1 MLGYKWHNDSLT
13 QQILWDMKKTVIFL
27 TAVFLFFNADTAFAH
42 QLIFSDGKNTSLEN
56 SLYIPDSQISWAMYG
71 ELENNVLFYKFE
83 ANQKEPLYVSL
94 VIPMLEGLEN
104 FSPSLAIITQ
114 HQNIGTLSSHTGE
127 KNTSVPFAL
136 PDGYQAIVFD
146 YDSKTTANVF
156 YEPFTQVN
164 YWERQEVRIDSI
176 NPGTYYLAVF
186 DTSEN
191 GKFALAVGEIEDFS
205 NANFFDSFVR
215 AWFETKIFFE
225 DYLTATIS
233 IVIVIAIFSAIGY
246 GVFRISR
253 RIITRRRK

>member
-1 MLGYKWHNDSLT
+1 
-13 QQILWDMKKTVIFL
+13 
-27 TAVFLFFNADTAFAH
+27 
-42 QLIFSDGKNTSLEN
+42 
-56 SLYIPDSQISWAMYG
+56 MYG

-156 YEPFTQVN
+156 
-164 YWERQEVRIDSI
+164 
-176 NPGTYYLAVF
+176 L
-186 DTSEN
+186 
-191 GKFALAVGEIEDFS
+191 
-205 NANFFDSFVR
+205 
-215 AWFETKIFFE
+215 
-225 DYLTATIS
+225 
-233 IVIVIAIFSAIGY
+233 
-246 GVFRISR
+246 
-253 RIITRRRK
+253 

>member
-1 MLGYKWHNDSLT
+1 
-13 QQILWDMKKTVIFL
+13 MKKAVIFL
-27 TAVFLFFNADTAFAH
+27 TVVFLFFNADTAFAH

-56 SLYIPDSQISWAMYG
+56 SLFIPDSQISWAMYG

-83 ANQKEPLYVSL
+83 ADQKEPLYVSV
-94 VIPMLEGLEN
+94 VIPMLEGLED
-104 FSPSLAIITQ
+104 FSPSLAIVTQ
-114 HQNIGTLSSHTGE
+114 HQNIGTLISHTGE
-127 KNTSVPFAL
+127 KNTSVPFSL

-146 YDSKTTANVF
+146 YDRRIAANVF

-176 NPGTYYLAVF
+176 NPGIYHIAVF

-191 GKFALAVGEIEDFS
+191 GKFALAVGEVEDFS
-205 NANFFDSFVR
+205 NANFFDSFIK

-233 IVIVIAIFSAIGY
+233 IVIVIAIFSAVGY
-246 GVFRISR
+246 GIFRIAR
-253 RIITRRRK
+253 KIITKRIT

>member
-1 MLGYKWHNDSLT
+1 MFFHVD
-13 QQILWDMKKTVIFL
+13 TV
-27 TAVFLFFNADTAFAH
+27 VAH
-42 QLIFSDGKNTSLEN
+42 QLIFSDGSNTTMEN
-56 SLYIPDSQISWAMYG
+56 ALYIPDPQISWAMYG

-83 ANQKEPLYVSL
+83 VEQKEPLYASL
-94 VIPMLEGLEN
+94 VIPALDGLEN

-114 HQNIGTLSSHTGE
+114 QQNIAMISSHTGE
-127 KNTSVPFAL
+127 KNTDVPFAL

-146 YDSKTTANVF
+146 YDSKTIANVF

-191 GKFALAVGEIEDFS
+191 GKFTLAVGEIEDFS

-225 DYLTATIS
+225 DYLTATVS
-233 IVIVIAIFSAIGY
+233 IVIVIAIFSAVGY
-246 GVFRISR
+246 GMFRIAR
-253 RIITRRRK
+253 KIITKRMT

>member
-1 MLGYKWHNDSLT
+1 
-13 QQILWDMKKTVIFL
+13 MKKAVIFL
-27 TAVFLFFNADTAFAH
+27 TVVFLFFNVDTAFAH

-83 ANQKEPLYVSL
+83 ADQKEPLYVSV
-94 VIPMLEGLEN
+94 VIPMLEGLED
-104 FSPSLAIITQ
+104 FSPSLAIVTQ
-114 HQNIGTLSSHTGE
+114 HQNIGTLISHTGE
-127 KNTSVPFAL
+127 KNTSVPFSL

-146 YDSKTTANVF
+146 YDRKITANVF

-176 NPGTYYLAVF
+176 NSGIYHIAIF

-191 GKFALAVGEIEDFS
+191 GKFALAVGEVEDFS
-205 NANFFDSFVR
+205 NANFFDSFIR

-225 DYLTATIS
+225 DYLTATVS

-246 GVFRISR
+246 GVFRIGQG
-253 RIITRRRK
+253 IITKRIM

>member
-1 MLGYKWHNDSLT
+1 MIGLGIDDELLSRI
-13 QQILWDMKKTVIFL
+13 QQLIIFL
-27 TAVFLFFNADTAFAH
+27 TVVFLFFNADTAFAH

-56 SLYIPDSQISWAMYG
+56 SLFIPDSQISWAMYG

-83 ANQKEPLYVSL
+83 ADQKEPLYVSV
-94 VIPMLEGLEN
+94 VIPMLEGLDD

-146 YDSKTTANVF
+146 YDRKITANVF

-176 NPGTYYLAVF
+176 NPGIYHIAVF

-191 GKFALAVGEIEDFS
+191 GKFALAVGEVEDFS
-205 NANFFDSFVR
+205 NANFFDSFIR

-225 DYLTATIS
+225 DYLTATVS

-246 GVFRISR
+246 GVFRIGR
-253 RIITRRRK
+253 RIITKRIM

>member
-1 MLGYKWHNDSLT
+1 MRGYKSHNDSFA
-13 QQILWDMKKTVIFL
+13 QQILWDMKKAVIFL
-27 TAVFLFFNADTAFAH
+27 TVVFLFFNADAAFAH

-83 ANQKEPLYVSL
+83 ADQKEPLYVSV
-94 VIPMLEGLEN
+94 VIPMLEGLED
-104 FSPSLAIITQ
+104 FTPSLAIIAQ
-114 HQNIGTLSSHTGE
+114 HQNIGMLSFHTGE
-127 KNTSVPFAL
+127 KNTSVPFSL

-146 YDSKTTANVF
+146 YDSNLTANVF

-164 YWERQEVRIDSI
+164 YWERQEVKIDSI
-176 NPGTYYLAVF
+176 NTGAYYLAVF
-186 DTSEN
+186 NTSEN
-191 GKFALAVGEIEDFS
+191 GKFALAVGQVEDFS

-225 DYLTATIS
+225 DYLTATVS

-246 GVFRISR
+246 GIFRIAR